1 MTVFESVSSLPVS
14 TESLNSYASNN
25 DQSLP
30 VFLGA
35 EDAKTFQNVE
45 AVMYE
50 LEKHQMCCVIYSECW
65 RRK

>member
-1 MTVFESVSSLPVS
+1 MTVIESVSSLPVS
-14 TESLNSYASNN
+14 AESLNRYASNN

-45 AVMYE
+45 ALMNG
-50 LEKHQMCCVIYSECW
+50 LEKHQMCCVICSECW
-65 RRK
+65 REK